1 MADAIEVETTTIDTE
16 LSTMSRAEQW
26 LAATAEAVT
35 GECAK
40 YDVPESIGD
49 DTELKAATDSRTA
62 VRKAHKKYDD
72 ERKAMLRDVEDRIRQ
87 FKSEVKDVLSPLSDL
102 DAEYKAVIDAYNDAW
117 REQRRADLAQEYAK
131 LAPDLVEHVD
141 TDTGEIV
148 EALVPFERVLE
159 RYGNETGMVWLNKTK
174 WVLVLMSLKNAV
186 HDIEENE
193 KALDSLISDPEDL
206 ESVKALYF
214 LTLDYDRAMREADRL
229 REQRERV
236 RALEFERKQR
246 ELEAKKMPVTEPE
259 PNPGPAPEPTTA
271 NVDVPHPWVLVVG
284 LATKAQM
291 LMVRDFM
298 HSQGIEGG
306 TIYSGTID
314 DAFRKEHFNG

>member
-1 MADAIEVETTTIDTE
+1 MTDAIEVEATTIDTE

-26 LAATAEAVT
+26 LAATAEAVADET
-35 GECAK
+35 AK
-40 YDVPESIGD
+40 YDIPGKIRD
-49 DTELKAATDSRTA
+49 DKELDAAKRSRTEI
-62 VRKAHKKYDD
+62 RKAYKRYDD
-72 ERKAMLRDVEDRIRQ
+72 ERKAMLRDVEDRIKK

-148 EALVPFERVLE
+148 EALVPFERVLGK
-159 RYGNETGMVWLNKTK
+159 YGNETGMVWLNKTK
-174 WVLVLMSLKNAV
+174 WVLVLMSLQNAV
-186 HDIEENE
+186 HDIREGE

-206 ESVKALYF
+206 ESAKALYF
-214 LTLDYDRAMREADRL
+214 STLDYDRAVKEAERL
-229 REQRERV
+229 KEQRERV

-259 PNPGPAPEPTTA
+259 PNPEPAPTTA
-271 NVDVPHPWVLVVG
+271 NADVPHPWVLVVG

-291 LMVRDFM
+291 LATRDFM
-298 HSQGIEGG
+298 HSQGVEGG

-314 DAFRKEHFNG
+314 DAFRKEHFNA

>member
-1 MADAIEVETTTIDTE
+1 MSDTIEVEATPIDQE
-16 LSTMSRAEQW
+16 ISVMSKAEQW

-35 GECAK
+35 DECSK

-49 DTELKAATDSRTA
+49 DAELKAATDSRTA
-62 VRKAHKKYDD
+62 VRKVHKKYDD
-72 ERKAMLRDVEDRIRQ
+72 ERKAMLRDVENRIKQ

-117 REQRRADLAQEYAK
+117 REQRKADLAQEYAK

-159 RYGNETGMVWLNKTK
+159 KYGNETGMVWLNKTK
-174 WVLVLMSLKNAV
+174 WVLVLMSLQNAV
-186 HDIEENE
+186 HDIREGE
-193 KALDSLISDPEDL
+193 KALDSLIDDPEDL
-206 ESVKALYF
+206 ESAKALYF
-214 LTLDYDRAMREADRL
+214 STLDYDRAMREAERL
-229 REQRERV
+229 KEQRERV

-246 ELEAKKMPVTEPE
+246 ELEAKRMPVTEPE
-259 PNPGPAPEPTTA
+259 PNPEPAPEPTTA

-291 LMVRDFM
+291 LATRDFM
-298 HSQGIEGG
+298 HSQGVEGG